1 MENLSS
7 MEHVSIDDLR
17 SELAV
22 LEAKAARLSAI
33 RSHLHHQ
40 IDFGF
45 ETATT
50 RGREREV
57 SDERNELHRRIDSL
71 REILRARESA

>member
-1 MENLSS
+1 MEL
-7 MEHVSIDDLR
+7 SIDDLR
-17 SELAV
+17 EELAD
-22 LEAKAARLSAI
+22 LEAQAARLSQV
-33 RSHLHHQ
+33 RRHLQHQ

-50 RGREREV
+50 RDREREV

-71 REILRARESA
+71 RETLRARESV

>member
-1 MENLSS
+1 MDSAN
-7 MEHVSIDDLR
+7 IDELR

-22 LEAKAARLSAI
+22 LEAKAVRLSQM

-45 ETATT
+45 ETSTT

-57 SDERNELHRRIDSL
+57 SDERRALHERIDAL
-71 REILRARESA
+71 RKQVRAQENV

>member
-1 MENLSS
+1 METEN
-7 MEHVSIDDLR
+7 IADLR
-17 SELAV
+17 AELAD
-22 LEAKAARLSAI
+22 LEAQAARLSQM

-50 RGREREV
+50 REREREV
-57 SDERNELHRRIDSL
+57 SDERNEIHRQIAALKATL
-71 REILRARESA
+71 RERETA